1 MTEHTMEKLLQL
13 PMKDVVLLM
22 PDLNEEEII
31 GYFTHQ
37 ALKEKDNFEAEGFP
51 LLKSLMLTAHK
62 LNNMEAVRALLKQL
76 NSNDVDILG
85 RTSNTEALKL
95 MLGVILD
102 VNYTTNERVAELYAN

>member
-37 ALKEKDNFEAEGFP
+37 ALKEKDNFYG
-51 LLKSLMLTAHK
+51 LCL
-62 LNNMEAVRALLKQL
+62 
-76 NSNDVDILG
+76 
-85 RTSNTEALKL
+85 
-95 MLGVILD
+95 
-102 VNYTTNERVAELYAN
+102 